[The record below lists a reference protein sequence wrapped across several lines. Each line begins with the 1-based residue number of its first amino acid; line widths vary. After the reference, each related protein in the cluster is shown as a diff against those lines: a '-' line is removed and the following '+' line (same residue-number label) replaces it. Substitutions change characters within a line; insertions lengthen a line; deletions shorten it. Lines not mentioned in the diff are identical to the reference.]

1 MGRLKT
7 MSVAGTLLLILSAIP
22 AAAQDEKGE
31 KDEPDHLLQFHFK
44 RRPSV
49 RVGNVLRVDFRA
61 KFQFDFRGYS
71 PELHPH
77 EDTFDLRSGRIGIEG
92 NVLRHLQ
99 YEVERD
105 FSKNRHPWRD
115 VKVNIDYLDDIQIQ
129 AGRFKMPFGLEQTTG
144 TTDLDFVYRS
154 LLSRDLTP
162 ARQTGIMLHGRFF
175 KRSLGYEAGVFRK
188 DGENANY
195 TGDTTTAV
203 RLETSPLRILRVPA
217 YAKTLMLRAAVTTT
231 PVQESIA
238 SLQGRTISGSAFYPA
253 VWVNGR
259 RVRRG
264 VELSWM
270 PGPFSLKSEAVDVR
284 EDRKAVGVR
293 GNDLP
298 DLVSRAWYATGTW
311 TVTHPLELA
320 VRYEQLRF
328 GSVEHPGL
336 PSSGNRAA
344 NILGNS
350 DRVLTL
356 GLNWYASRWVKIQAN
371 SIREKLEN
379 KQFGPGPESGRDLF
393 WTHVVRLQLVM

>member
-22 AAAQDEKGE
+22 AAA
-31 KDEPDHLLQFHFK
+31 KDESDQGLKFRFK
-44 RRPSV
+44 RHPSV
-49 RVGNVLRVDFRA
+49 RAGNVLRVDFRA
-61 KFQFDFRGYS
+61 RFQFDFRGYS

-77 EDTFDLRSGRIGIEG
+77 EDTFDLGSGRIGIEG

-105 FSKNRHPWRD
+105 LSKNRHPWRD

-144 TTDLDFVYRS
+144 TMDLDFVYRS

-175 KRSLGYEAGVFRK
+175 KRGLGYEAGVFRK

-203 RLETSPLRILRVPA
+203 RLETSPLRILHVPA
-217 YAKTLMLRAAVTTT
+217 YAKNLMLRAAVTTT
-231 PVQESIA
+231 PVQESIG
-238 SLQGRTISGSAFYPA
+238 SLQGRTISGRAFHPA

-259 RVRRG
+259 RIRRG

-270 PGPFSLKSEAVDVR
+270 PGPFSLKSEVVDVR
-284 EDRKAVGVR
+284 EDRKGVGVR

-298 DLVSRAWYATGTW
+298 DSVSRAWYASGTW
-311 TVTHPLELA
+311 TVTGEKKVGRVEPRRQFPEGRGALELA

-328 GSVEHPGL
+328 GSAGHPG
-336 PSSGNRAA
+336 
-344 NILGNS
+344 
-350 DRVLTL
+350 
-356 GLNWYASRWVKIQAN
+356 
-371 SIREKLEN
+371 
-379 KQFGPGPESGRDLF
+379 
-393 WTHVVRLQLVM
+393 